1 MKMAPRKAYETEL
14 EELDRQVAEMARKT
28 SMAIELAVQSFEK
41 LDLELAEK
49 VKGIDVEMYA
59 LNQEIE
65 KRCLEVIA
73 LQSPVAKDL
82 RTIGTYLKVI
92 TDFDRI
98 GRYARDIAEVTVHA
112 QTMAHFKPLVSIPNM
127 AKMAEK
133 MVDLS
138 VEAFLERDTSLTKE
152 VFELEDKVDSLYDEI
167 FREVITYMME
177 DPKKIG
183 LGINYTL
190 VARYLERIA
199 DHACNISERVVYMVT
214 GERVVKT

>member
-1 MKMAPRKAYETEL
+1 MSPRKAYETEL
-14 EELDRQVAEMARKT
+14 TELDRLMEKMATRT
-28 SMAIELAVQSFEK
+28 SEAIELAVRSFEK
-41 LDLELAEK
+41 LDLDLAEK
-49 VKGIDVEMYA
+49 VKKIDEEMYL
-59 LNQEIE
+59 LNIEIE
-65 KRCLEVIA
+65 KRCLEIIA

-98 GRYARDIAEVTVHA
+98 GRYARDIAEVTIHA
-112 QTMAHFKPLVSIPNM
+112 QAMAHFKPLVSIPH
-127 AKMAEK
+127 MAEMAER

-138 VEAFLERDTSLTKE
+138 VDAFLKRDTLLTKE

-177 DPKKIG
+177 DSKKIG

-199 DHACNISERVVYMVT
+199 DHACNISERVIYMVT
-214 GERVVKT
+214 GQRVVKE

>member
-1 MKMAPRKAYETEL
+1 MSPRKAYENDL
-14 EELDRQVAEMARKT
+14 AELDGLVAEMASKT
-28 SMAIELAVQSFEK
+28 SEGIEIAVKSFEER
-41 LDLELAEK
+41 DLERVEE
-49 VKGIDVEMYA
+49 VKRIDEELYS
-59 LNQEIE
+59 LNIEIE
-65 KRCLEVIA
+65 KRCLDVIA

-98 GRYARDIAEVTVHA
+98 GRYARDIAEVTAHA
-112 QTMAHFKPLVSIPNM
+112 HDMAHFKPLVSIPH
-127 AKMAEK
+127 MAEMAER
-133 MVDLS
+133 MVALS
-138 VEAFLERDTSLTKE
+138 VKAFLERDTALTKE

-177 DPKKIG
+177 DSRKIG

-199 DHACNISERVVYMVT
+199 DHACNISERVIYMVT
-214 GERVVKT
+214 GQRVIKE

>member
-1 MKMAPRKAYETEL
+1 MERIDKELYE
-14 EELDRQVAEMARKT
+14 
-28 SMAIELAVQSFEK
+28 
-41 LDLELAEK
+41 
-49 VKGIDVEMYA
+49 
-59 LNQEIE
+59 LNIEIE

-98 GRYARDIAEVTVHA
+98 GRYARDIAEVTAHSA
-112 QTMAHFKPLVSIPNM
+112 ETAHFKPLVSIPHM
-127 AKMAEK
+127 AKMAEE

-138 VEAFLERDTSLTKE
+138 VKAFLERDTEPTKV

-177 DPKKIG
+177 DSKKITP
-183 LGINYTL
+183 GINYLL
-190 VARYLERIA
+190 VARYLERIG
-199 DHACNISERVVYMVT
+199 DHACNISERVIYMVT
-214 GERVVKT
+214 GKRVVKE

>member
-1 MKMAPRKAYETEL
+1 MSPRKAYETEL
-14 EELDRQVAEMARKT
+14 TELDRLMEKMATRT
-28 SMAIELAVQSFEK
+28 SEAIELAVRSFEK
-41 LDLELAEK
+41 LDLDLAEK
-49 VKGIDVEMYA
+49 VKKIDEEMYL
-59 LNQEIE
+59 LNIEIE

-98 GRYARDIAEVTVHA
+98 GRYARDIAEVTIHA
-112 QTMAHFKPLVSIPNM
+112 QAMAHFKPLVSIPH
-127 AKMAEK
+127 MAEMAER

-138 VEAFLERDTSLTKE
+138 VDAFLKRDTLLTKE

-177 DPKKIG
+177 DSKKIG

-199 DHACNISERVVYMVT
+199 DHACNISERVIYMVT
-214 GERVVKT
+214 GQRVVKE

>member
-1 MKMAPRKAYETEL
+1 MTPRKVYETEL
-14 EELDRQVAEMARKT
+14 IELDEKVTEMAKKT
-28 SMAIELAVQSFEK
+28 DQAIELAVESFEK
-41 LDLELAEK
+41 MDLGLVGE
-49 VKGIDVEMYA
+49 VKKLDVELYA
-59 LNQEIE
+59 LNVDIE

-98 GRYARDIAEVTVHA
+98 GRYARDIAEVTEHA
-112 QTMAHFKPLVSIPNM
+112 HSMAHFKPLVSIPHM
-127 AKMAEK
+127 AEMAEK

-138 VEAFLERDTSLTKE
+138 VKAFLDRDTSLTNE

-167 FREVITYMME
+167 FREVMTYMME

-183 LGINYTL
+183 LGMNYTL

-199 DHACNISERVVYMVT
+199 DHACNVSERVIYMVT
-214 GERVVKT
+214 GERVVKS

>member
-1 MKMAPRKAYETEL
+1 MSPRKAYEAEL
-14 EELDRQVAEMARKT
+14 AELDKLVAEMARKT
-28 SMAIELAVQSFEK
+28 SESIQLATKSFEK
-41 LDLELAEK
+41 LDMSLVEE
-49 VKGIDVEMYA
+49 VKKIDMEMYN
-59 LNQEIE
+59 LNNEIE

-98 GRYARDIAEVTVHA
+98 GRYARDIAEVTEHDHLL
-112 QTMAHFKPLVSIPNM
+112 AHFKPLVGIPHMANM
-127 AKMAEK
+127 AVQ

-138 VEAFLERDTSLTKE
+138 VRAFLERDTGPTKE
-152 VFELEDKVDSLYDEI
+152 VFDLEDKVDSLYDEV

-177 DPKKIG
+177 DSRKIG
-183 LGINYTL
+183 LGIDYTL

-199 DHACNISERVVYMVT
+199 DHACNISERVIYMVT
-214 GERVVKT
+214 GERVVKA

>member
-1 MKMAPRKAYETEL
+1 MSPRKAYETEL
-14 EELDRQVAEMARKT
+14 AELDNLVVAMATKT
-28 SMAIELAVQSFEK
+28 REAIELAVTSFEK
-41 LDLELAEK
+41 LDVGMVKRVEELDE
-49 VKGIDVEMYA
+49 ELYL
-59 LNQEIE
+59 LNNDIE

-98 GRYARDIAEVTVHA
+98 GRYARDIAEVTAH
-112 QTMAHFKPLVSIPNM
+112 TYNMAHFKPLVSIPS
-127 AKMAEK
+127 MAEMAEH

-138 VEAFLERDTSLTKE
+138 VKAFLDRDTGPTKE
-152 VFELEDKVDSLYDEI
+152 VFEIEDKVDSRYDEI

-177 DPKKIG
+177 DSKKIG
-183 LGINYTL
+183 IGINYML

-199 DHACNISERVVYMVT
+199 DHACNICERVIYMVT
-214 GERVVKT
+214 GQRVIKE

>member
-1 MKMAPRKAYETEL
+1 MAPRKAYETEL
-14 EELDRQVAEMARKT
+14 DELDQQVQLMAKKT
-28 SMAIELAVQSFEK
+28 SEAIELAVNSFER
-41 LDLELAEK
+41 LDLDMAERVKKIDGEL
-49 VKGIDVEMYA
+49 YA
-59 LNQEIE
+59 LNVDIE

-98 GRYARDIAEVTVHA
+98 GRYARDIADVTGHA
-112 QTMAHFKPLVSIPNM
+112 HSMAHFKPLVSIPHM
-127 AKMAEK
+127 ADMAEE

-138 VEAFLERDTSLTKE
+138 VKAFLDRDVGPTKT
-152 VFELEDKVDSLYDEI
+152 VFEIEDKVDSLYDEI

-177 DPKKIG
+177 DSKKIG
-183 LGINYTL
+183 LGINYML

-199 DHACNISERVVYMVT
+199 DHACNISERVIYMVT
-214 GERVVKT
+214 GERVVKA

>member
-1 MKMAPRKAYETEL
+1 MSPRKVYMNEL
-14 EELDRQVAEMARKT
+14 AELDELVAVMAKKT
-28 SMAIELAVQSFEK
+28 SEAIELAVRSFETF
-41 LDLELAEK
+41 DLEMVDRVRRLDRELY
-49 VKGIDVEMYA
+49 D
-59 LNQEIE
+59 LNINIE

-98 GRYARDIAEVTVHA
+98 GRYALDIAEVTAHSVE
-112 QTMAHFKPLVSIPNM
+112 TAHFKPLVSIPHM
-127 AKMAEK
+127 AKMAEE

-138 VEAFLERDTSLTKE
+138 VAAFLDRDTGPTDQ

-177 DPKKIG
+177 DSKKIT
-183 LGINYTL
+183 LGINYML
-190 VARYLERIA
+190 VARYLERIG
-199 DHACNISERVVYMVT
+199 DHACNISERVFYMVT
-214 GERVVKT
+214 GERVVKE

>member
-1 MKMAPRKAYETEL
+1 MSPRKAYES
-14 EELDRQVAEMARKT
+14 ELDELNGLVDQMARKT
-28 SMAIELAVQSFEK
+28 SEAIQLAVRSFEK
-41 LDLELAEK
+41 LDTGMAEE
-49 VKGIDVEMYA
+49 VLRIDKQMYQ
-59 LNQEIE
+59 LNNDIE

-98 GRYARDIAEVTVHA
+98 GRYAKDIAEVTIHA
-112 QTMAHFKPLVSIPNM
+112 RSMSHYKPLVSIPHMSEM
-127 AKMAEK
+127 ALR

-138 VEAFLERDTSLTKE
+138 VKAFLERDTSPTKE

-167 FREVITYMME
+167 FREAITYMME
-177 DPKKIG
+177 DSRKIG
-183 LGINYTL
+183 IGMNYTL

-199 DHACNISERVVYMVT
+199 DHACNISERVIYMVT
-214 GERVVKT
+214 GERVVKE

>member
-1 MKMAPRKAYETEL
+1 MSPRKAYETEL
-14 EELDRQVAEMARKT
+14 AELDQLVEKMATRT
-28 SMAIELAVQSFEK
+28 SEAIELAVESFEK
-41 LDLELAEK
+41 LDLDLAEK
-49 VKGIDVEMYA
+49 VKKIDEEMYV
-59 LNQEIE
+59 LNNEIE

-98 GRYARDIAEVTVHA
+98 GRYARDIAEVTIHA
-112 QTMAHFKPLVSIPNM
+112 QTMAHFKPLVSIPH
-127 AKMAEK
+127 MAEMAEQ

-138 VEAFLERDTSLTKE
+138 VEAFLKRDTTMTQE

-177 DPKKIG
+177 DSKKIG

-199 DHACNISERVVYMVT
+199 DHACNISERVIYMVT
-214 GERVVKT
+214 GQRVIKE

>member
-1 MKMAPRKAYETEL
+1 MSPRKAYETEL
-14 EELDRQVAEMARKT
+14 AELDKLVEKMATRT
-28 SMAIELAVQSFEK
+28 SEAIDLAVESFEK
-41 LDLELAEK
+41 LDLDLAEK
-49 VKGIDVEMYA
+49 VKKIDEEMYI
-59 LNQEIE
+59 LNNEIE

-82 RTIGTYLKVI
+82 RAIGTYLKVT

-98 GRYARDIAEVTVHA
+98 GRYARDIAEVTAHA
-112 QTMAHFKPLVSIPNM
+112 QTMAHFKPLVSIPH
-127 AKMAEK
+127 MAEMAER

-138 VEAFLERDTSLTKE
+138 VDAFLKRDTSPTKE

-177 DPKKIG
+177 DSKKIG

-199 DHACNISERVVYMVT
+199 DHACNISERVIYMVT
-214 GERVVKT
+214 GERVIKE

>member
-1 MKMAPRKAYETEL
+1 MSPRKAYETEL
-14 EELDRQVAEMARKT
+14 AELDRQVEEMARKT
-28 SMAIELAVQSFEK
+28 SEAIELAVQSFEK
-41 LDLELAEK
+41 LDMDLAEQ
-49 VKGIDVEMYA
+49 VKRIDSEMYK
-59 LNQEIE
+59 LNIEIE

-98 GRYARDIAEVTVHA
+98 GRYARDIAEVTAHA
-112 QTMAHFKPLVSIPNM
+112 QMMAHFKPLVSIPHM
-127 AKMAEK
+127 AKMAEE

-138 VEAFLERDTSLTKE
+138 VKAFLDRDTGPTKE

-177 DPKKIG
+177 DSKKIG

-199 DHACNISERVVYMVT
+199 DHACNISERVIYMVT
-214 GERVVKT
+214 GQRVIKE

>member
-1 MKMAPRKAYETEL
+1 MSPRKAYETEL
-14 EELDRQVAEMARKT
+14 TELDELVEKMATKT
-28 SMAIELAVQSFEK
+28 SEAIELAVESFEK
-41 LDLELAEK
+41 LDLELVDRVRK
-49 VKGIDVEMYA
+49 IDEEMYA
-59 LNQEIE
+59 LNVEIE

-112 QTMAHFKPLVSIPNM
+112 QTMAHFKPLVSIPH
-127 AKMAEK
+127 MAEMAER

-138 VEAFLERDTSLTKE
+138 VDAFLRRDTSPTKE
-152 VFELEDKVDSLYDEI
+152 VFDLEDKVDSLYDEI

-177 DPKKIG
+177 DSKKIG

-199 DHACNISERVVYMVT
+199 DHACNISERVIYMVT
-214 GERVVKT
+214 GQRVVKE

>member
-1 MKMAPRKAYETEL
+1 MSPRKAYETEL
-14 EELDRQVAEMARKT
+14 TELDRLMEKMATRT
-28 SMAIELAVQSFEK
+28 SEAIELAVRSFEK
-41 LDLELAEK
+41 LDLDLAEK
-49 VKGIDVEMYA
+49 VKEIDEEMYL
-59 LNQEIE
+59 LNIEIE

-98 GRYARDIAEVTVHA
+98 GRYARDIAEVTIHA
-112 QTMAHFKPLVSIPNM
+112 QAMAHFKPLVSIPH
-127 AKMAEK
+127 MAEMAER

-138 VEAFLERDTSLTKE
+138 VDAFLKRDTSPTKE

-177 DPKKIG
+177 DSKKIG

-199 DHACNISERVVYMVT
+199 DHACNISERVIYMVT
-214 GERVVKT
+214 GQRVVKE